1 MHIHPHTPCRK
12 VMHIHP
18 LPPHTTPSTRV
29 RTMVRRIEQLSD
41 QAPGDRDRKTG
52 GILGRAEG
60 NTENENLSTVFN
72 DVQQLG
78 TKLDLHL
85 GLTNRIF
92 NLCDSGRLSVQNRD
106 QLERPLRTGPR
117 PGKDMPG
124 MEPGDWVPHSEVGA
138 ASQSQQP
145 GHKPGT
151 SSGQGTA
158 SQQPLA
164 SQSQQTL
171 RIEKDL

>member
-1 MHIHPHTPCRK
+1 
-12 VMHIHP
+12 
-18 LPPHTTPSTRV
+18 
-29 RTMVRRIEQLSD
+29 MVRRIEQLSD

-85 GLTNRIF
+85 GLSNRIF

-106 QLERPLRTGPR
+106 QLERPLQTGPR
-117 PGKDMPG
+117 PGKDMPEI
-124 MEPGDWVPHSEVGA
+124 EPGDWVAHSEVGA
-138 ASQSQQP
+138 DSQSRQP
-145 GHKPGT
+145 GQPGT
-151 SSGQGTA
+151 SLGQGTA

-164 SQSQQTL
+164 SQSQQNY
-171 RIEKDL
+171 RIEKDLWWLKSIFCF